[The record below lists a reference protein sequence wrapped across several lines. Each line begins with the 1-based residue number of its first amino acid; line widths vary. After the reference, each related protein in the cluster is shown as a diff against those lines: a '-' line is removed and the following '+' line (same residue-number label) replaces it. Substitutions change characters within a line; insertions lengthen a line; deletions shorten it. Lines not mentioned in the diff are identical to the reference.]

1 MSYFRK
7 SLMVVAIAALTGCAT
22 VDINQSIEQTNQ
34 RVQSQTAGNVALA
47 LTSGQKQA
55 LEQNSEK
62 LLAAPLDM
70 AGSVQLMLSNSPEF
84 QALLARSWY
93 NQAIAGQSGR
103 IANPVFNFERITV
116 GSELELGRLFTFGL
130 LDVLSLPWRQQSAA
144 LRVEQAQLQMSSDVV
159 GQTIA
164 VQQAWVDAVVAKQK
178 EIYAKKVLDTAQA
191 GAMLAKRLA
200 EVGNFTTTQRIRQQ
214 MFYSDA
220 VVTYAQAKQTAIST
234 KERLARLMG
243 LTTEQVGSL
252 KLPDRLPELP
262 KDPLAGEQVA
272 QLATR
277 RLDIDMAKLSYDAAL
292 KRAGIDKVSSFVDV
306 ELGIRRNSVYDRALG
321 EVTNPRGY
329 ELDIRLPLF
338 DWGGL
343 RRDALTADLLN
354 KANVLEST
362 VRNAESSL
370 RESYSNYRTAFD
382 VARHFRD
389 EVIPMQET
397 LAEEN
402 VYQYNGMLISTFE
415 LLTESRNQI
424 QTVQLAIDS
433 TAAFLRAQLML
444 ESTLLGR
451 PLNSNLMANRT
462 TAAQNASPGH

>member
-7 SLMVVAIAALTGCAT
+7 SLILTAVAALGGCAT
-22 VDINQSIEQTNQ
+22 VDINQSVQKTNQ
-34 RVQSQTAGNVALA
+34 RVESQTAGKVALA
-47 LTSGQKQA
+47 LTSEQKQL
-55 LEQNSEK
+55 LEQNSAK
-62 LLAAPLDM
+62 LLAGSLDM

-84 QALLARSWY
+84 QALLARSWF
-93 NQAIAGQSGR
+93 NQALAGQSGR
-103 IANPVFNFERITV
+103 IANPVFNFERITA

-144 LRVEQAQLQMSSDVV
+144 LRIEQAQLQMSSDVV

-164 VQQAWVDAVVAKQK
+164 VQQAWVEAVVAKQK
-178 EIYAKKVLDTAQA
+178 ELYAKKVLDTAQA
-191 GAMLAKRLA
+191 GALLAKRLA

-220 VVTYAQAKQTAIST
+220 VVTFAQAKQTAITT
-234 KERLARLMG
+234 KERLSRLLG
-243 LTTEQVGSL
+243 LSTQQMDSL

-262 KDPLAGEQVA
+262 KAPLDGAQVA
-272 QLATR
+272 KLATR
-277 RLDIDMAKLSYDAAL
+277 RLDIDMAKLAYDGAL
-292 KRAGIDKVSSFVDV
+292 KRAGIDKVGSFVDV
-306 ELGIRRNSVYDRALG
+306 ELGIRRDSVYERASE

-329 ELDIRLPLF
+329 EFDIRLPLF

-354 KANVLEST
+354 KANVLEAT

-389 EVIPMQET
+389 DVIPMQEA

-415 LLTESRNQI
+415 LLTESRNRV
-424 QTVQLAIDS
+424 QTVQAAIDS
-433 TAAFLRAQLML
+433 TATFLRAQLML

-451 PLNSNLMANRT
+451 PLNTILMPNRVPALQS
-462 TAAQNASPGH
+462 AAPGH